1 MADQNIQ
8 ERISKALEADI
19 PQIYFNTS
27 VHVINTN
34 DVMIVLERN
43 QKPVAILNTSWG
55 QAKALVEKLNGLL
68 QGFERASMPIKT
80 AEEIGALVAQKR
92 KKITK
97 KKATRK
103 KATKKSGKIKVTIH

>member
-1 MADQNIQ
+1 MADQKIQ

-55 QAKALVEKLNGLL
+55 QAKALVEKLNSLL

-92 KKITK
+92 KETTK
-97 KKATRK
+97 KKTTK
-103 KATKKSGKIKVTIH
+103 KKTTKKSGKIKATIH